1 MLRFTALQFC
11 ALFLFIAMGGNSPL
25 LAQFLTPEET
35 VRIPVPAEVPVAPEV
50 VKPAPPAPP
59 PVVETKPPPS
69 PPPQSAV
76 APAVENDPYFADFAA
91 YSREKSIILTWHLA
105 RGRSIERRIQLYR
118 FTEEPKVIHD
128 IARGT
133 LIAKL
138 SGEINLYEDVPPV
151 KGTYYYA
158 IFVESTR
165 GLEPASFNIARNLVG
180 PVAFQSESIP
190 RPMRSVAET
199 REVSQQEY
207 QRPRFTSEEVRSE
220 DDDDEEETP
229 PAMENHRPKQRGINA
244 VIRSTFFRGDYS
256 GAIRQLRPFLRNSSA
271 KVRAKAM
278 FYTGLSLYRLEK
290 YERARQ
296 YFEHPLMKK
305 FYRRNAEFWLNKI
318 TENSG

>member
-1 MLRFTALQFC
+1 MLRFTTLQSC
-11 ALFLFIAMGGNSPL
+11 VLFLFTAMGGNSPL
-25 LAQFLTPEET
+25 FAQFLTPEET

-50 VKPAPPAPP
+50 VRPAPP

-128 IARGT
+128 ISRGT

-180 PVAFQSESIP
+180 PVAFQSESTP
-190 RPMRSVAET
+190 QPTRSVAET
-199 REVSQQEY
+199 REVSQQQY
-207 QRPRFTSEEVRSE
+207 QRPRFASEEVRSH
-220 DDDDEEETP
+220 DDGEEESP
-229 PAMENHRPKQRGINA
+229 PAVENPRPKQRGINA

-278 FYTGLSLYRLEK
+278 FYTGLSLYRLEQ
-290 YERARQ
+290 YERALK
-296 YFEHPLMKK
+296 YFDHPLMKK
-305 FYRRNAEFWLNKI
+305 FYRRNAEFWINKI